1 MSTIHWQKERFIYKQ
16 TWNFYVLVEDLLE
29 VVPCEAQFLAFHYLQ
44 LDEVVQFIVH
54 VEDEGLI
61 DLSAEAEDDS
71 LLHLQGVR
79 ADSQVKE
86 SCWVSSNGHCILI
99 DVCKKRTCL
108 SFEVLS
114 ERAWTSVIVL
124 SKNNEYLFCDYI
136 LLFLKSFME
145 YWKAHLSQITN
156 FVWWV

>member
-1 MSTIHWQKERFIYKQ
+1 MKTFNEHYTLTKRKKIRDRFIYKQ
-16 TWNFYVLVEDLLE
+16 TWNFYVLVKDLLE

-86 SCWVSSNGHCILI
+86 SCRVSSNGHCILI
-99 DVCKKRTCL
+99 DVCKKRTFVYHL
-108 SFEVLS
+108 KFFQKGL
-114 ERAWTSVIVL
+114 VIVL
-124 SKNNEYLFCDYI
+124 SKNNKYLYCDYI
-136 LLFLKSFME
+136 LSFLKSFME
-145 YWKAHLSQITN
+145 Y
-156 FVWWV
+156 

>member
-1 MSTIHWQKERFIYKQ
+1 MKTFNEHYTLTKRNKIRDRFIYKQ

-44 LDEVVQFIVH
+44 LDEVVQFIIH

-71 LLHLQGVR
+71 LFHLQGVR

-86 SCWVSSNGHCILI
+86 SCRVSSNGHCILI
-99 DVCKKRTCL
+99 DVCKKRTYVYHL
-108 SFEVLS
+108 KFFRKGLEL
-114 ERAWTSVIVL
+114 L
-124 SKNNEYLFCDYI
+124 
-136 LLFLKSFME
+136 LLF
-145 YWKAHLSQITN
+145 
-156 FVWWV
+156 